1 MLLICSNGSRSGGDD
16 KAPPL
21 EEPQEAGS
29 MKSVNIQ
36 KSPIKEEASSTR
48 SNTPVVDASRGVAS
62 GDQAGFYGFDN
73 NDIRKFHI
81 PFEALRS
88 FRLTPS
94 FMIQSKKEELLLRLC
109 ELFFFLRRLELRLV
123 DLCLK
128 DSVDLK
134 KLSVLADEVTELK
147 GVAREALAYFHEA
160 AQSVEPPFQPG
171 GNDFPESEDKSQD
184 DCGSN
189 RDEDSFNDVDPVNS
203 SEHGRENNR

>member
-1 MLLICSNGSRSGGDD
+1 
-16 KAPPL
+16 
-21 EEPQEAGS
+21 

-171 GNDFPESEDKSQD
+171 GNDFPEPVDKSQD